1 MKLIP
6 ALTYW
11 STTPGDEMRD
21 LLALPARLGGIA
33 LTNSTSIA
41 EVEFSASTKVS
52 DPLKDAIL
60 QQCFEYQGDVIH
72 NQVEAKGEVC
82 RMKRERSIQ
91 AADSLKQSL
100 SVSLQRSIDLAQE
113 KGSSIWLH
121 SFPIQ
126 EFGFALYTQMCLSR
140 CPGSLLQLATIAS
153 SLHLCLWYEVLH

>member
-6 ALTYW
+6 TLTGQPP
-11 STTPGDEMRD
+11 PGDEMRD

-60 QQCFEYQGDVIH
+60 QQRFEYQGDVVH
-72 NQVEAKGEVC
+72 EQVEAKGEVR
-82 RMKRERSIQ
+82 RMKRERSMQ

-100 SVSLQRSIDLAQE
+100 SVSLQCSMELAQE
-113 KGSSIWLH
+113 KGSSVWLT
-121 SFPIQ
+121 SLPIQ
-126 EFGFALYTQMCLSR
+126 EFGFTLHKRAFLDALALR
-140 CPGSLLQLATIAS
+140 
-153 SLHLCLWYEVLH
+153 

>member
-6 ALTYW
+6 TLTGQPP
-11 STTPGDEMRD
+11 PGDEMRD

-60 QQCFEYQGDVIH
+60 QQCFEYQADPIH
-72 NQVEAKGEVC
+72 ERVEAKGEVC
-82 RMKRERSIQ
+82 RMKRERSME

-100 SVSLQRSIDLAQE
+100 PVSLQHSINLAQE
-113 KGSSIWLH
+113 KGSSIWLT
-121 SFPIQ
+121 SLPIQ
-126 EFGFALYTQMCLSR
+126 
-140 CPGSLLQLATIAS
+140 
-153 SLHLCLWYEVLH
+153 